1 MYTDD
6 LTIASRNPQSII
18 DILEAKPNNLKLK
31 ETGELEFLLGC
42 DYFREDDG
50 TLMMVPRRYVVR
62 MVETYERLFG
72 EKPNTEVHLSRMIT
86 RS

>member
-31 ETGELEFLLGC
+31 ETGDLEFLLGC
-42 DYFREDDG
+42 DYFREEDG
-50 TLMMVPRRYVVR
+50 TLMMVP
-62 MVETYERLFG
+62 
-72 EKPNTEVHLSRMIT
+72 K
-86 RS
+86 